1 MPHGQ
6 YQPKQL
12 GTLLEILHSRRAS
25 GTLRVNAAIDAQP
38 KARSRVLVLQDGEI
52 TYGGYGIPA
61 PVSLAKKLTKQ
72 FKPAISEIALKFAKE
87 KVTDPASA
95 RELLEILCK
104 IRVLSWEQ
112 IESFV
117 LARTASVL
125 EQILPY
131 AGRFQF
137 NPKVEFDLTY
147 GEARRGLNLSKLK
160 FDVARRHK
168 EWSYLAPTI
177 PSMNAVPHLPQMG
190 LERVPL
196 ATVRQHLQQWVNGK
210 RTLVDI
216 AETIDRDPLQVAR
229 FYLTWA
235 QIGWVDFKESLATE
249 HKNLPTILSVDD
261 SPTIQ
266 MRILQALGD
275 RYKVLLASNGSDGL
289 NLLLLDR
296 EPVSLLLLD
305 INLPD
310 VDGLEIC
317 RTVRSLPK
325 FRDLPIVMLT
335 TKNTL
340 VDKMKGII
348 AGSDRYLA
356 KPIETEKLL
365 KVVSELV

>member
-1 MPHGQ
+1 MPHGK

-12 GTLLEILHSRRAS
+12 GTLLNILRSHRAS
-25 GTLRVNAAIDAQP
+25 GTLYVKATIAPDAR
-38 KARSRVLVLQDGEI
+38 ARSRVLVFQGGEM
-52 TYGGYGIPA
+52 TYGDYGIPDRF
-61 PVSLAKKLTKQ
+61 SLARKLTKQ
-72 FKPAISEIALKFAKE
+72 FKPAMSEIALKFARE
-87 KVTDPASA
+87 KAANSTSA

-104 IRVLSWEQ
+104 IRVLNWKQ

-117 LARTASVL
+117 LARTAIAL
-125 EQILPY
+125 EQILPH
-131 AGRFQF
+131 AGQFQF
-137 NPKVEFDLTY
+137 KPTVEFDLTY
-147 GEARRGLNLSKLK
+147 GEAHRGLNLSQLK
-160 FDVARRHK
+160 FNIARRHK

-177 PSMNAVPHLPQMG
+177 PSMDAVPHLLQTD
-190 LERVPL
+190 LKRLPL
-196 ATVRQHLQQWVNGK
+196 PKVRQHLYQWVDGK
-210 RTLVDI
+210 HTLVDI
-216 AETIDRDPLQVAR
+216 AEKIDRDPLQLAR
-229 FYLTWA
+229 LYQTWA
-235 QIGWVDFKESLATE
+235 QIGWIGFKENCASDL
-249 HKNLPTILSVDD
+249 KNLPTILSVDD

-296 EPVSLLLLD
+296 EPISLLLLD

-310 VDGLEIC
+310 IDGLEMC

-335 TKNTL
+335 TRNTL

-348 AGSDRYLA
+348 AGTNRYLT

-365 KVVSELV
+365 KVVSEFV